1 MLRDVGL
8 VGCVV
13 VAFTAG
19 GCGSGALSPGGGRSP
34 GGQDA
39 GPADAPLATE
49 TADALHADAAPLCAP
64 PACRDAGADGG
75 DVEPVAISAGLYST
89 CALLSNETVKCWGYN
104 AYGQLGDDTTT
115 ASVKP
120 VAVQGLNQAVA
131 ISASDGY
138 HACAILADGRAQC
151 WGSNLYGDFGN
162 DTEVDSQTIKTV
174 LNLNGIATISAN
186 SNYTCATL
194 ADGTA
199 YCWGE
204 TPGGLGNSDT
214 PTRLPLTGV
223 VSVQAG
229 SNDACAIEAD
239 GTVACFGDDAEGE
252 IGNGMFTDVLHPLS
266 TPTAVEGL
274 TGVVAL
280 SAGTASECAVVK
292 GGTVACWG
300 DNNHGQL
307 GNGAVITG
315 SPYGSP
321 TPVTVPGLTKVVAI
335 ATAGY
340 FACAV
345 LSDGSV
351 RCWGDNEYGTL
362 GNGTTTDSA
371 SPVLVPSLTN
381 IVAISAG
388 IEHACALAADGTV
401 WCWGLNTYGELG
413 HLSTT
418 DQCGGAACSM
428 IPVSVEW

>member
-1 MLRDVGL
+1 M
-8 VGCVV
+8 
-13 VAFTAG
+13 
-19 GCGSGALSPGGGRSP
+19 
-34 GGQDA
+34 
-39 GPADAPLATE
+39 
-49 TADALHADAAPLCAP
+49 
-64 PACRDAGADGG
+64 
-75 DVEPVAISAGLYST
+75 
-89 CALLSNETVKCWGYN
+89 
-104 AYGQLGDDTTT
+104 
-115 ASVKP
+115 
-120 VAVQGLNQAVA
+120 
-131 ISASDGY
+131 
-138 HACAILADGRAQC
+138 
-151 WGSNLYGDFGN
+151 
-162 DTEVDSQTIKTV
+162 

-229 SNDACAIEAD
+229 SNDACAIGAD
-239 GTVACFGDDAEGE
+239 GTVACFGDDGAGE
-252 IGNGMFTDVLHPLS
+252 IGNGTFTDVLHPLS

-274 TGVVAL
+274 TAVVAL
-280 SAGTASECAVVK
+280 SAGTASECALVK

-300 DNNHGQL
+300 DDSHGQL
-307 GNGAVITG
+307 GYGAVITG

-321 TPVTVPGLTKVVAI
+321 TPVTIPGLTNVVAI

-371 SPVLVPSLTN
+371 SPVLVPSLTH

-413 HLSTT
+413 HPPTT
-418 DQCGGAACSM
+418 DQCGGSPCSM
-428 IPVSVEW
+428 IPGAVVW